1 MNNLICP
8 VPQNQRP
15 LNEFNSIRNSWII
28 SWPLQ
33 AKSIFY
39 KKLVF
44 SWIIITPISLI
55 ISYGSDY
62 LKNNILDLTFI
73 SLTSSLI
80 FPILLLSRQWL
91 SWFYIYKRLSS
102 EKIEYEESGWYDG
115 QIWEKPI
122 DWRSKDLLIAQYQV
136 KPILNH
142 LEMIMIL
149 LVLNLMKSHFSLLK
163 ISLLLSNKI
172 MRVTIS
178 KL

>member
-1 MNNLICP
+1 MNNRICP

-33 AKSIFY
+33 GKGIFY
-39 KKLVF
+39 RKLIF
-44 SWIIITPISLI
+44 SWIIITPLSLL

-62 LKNNILDLTFI
+62 LKNNIFDLTLI
-73 SLTSSLI
+73 SLTASLA

-91 SWFYIYKRLSS
+91 SWIYIYKRLIS
-102 EKIEYEESGWYDG
+102 ENIEYEESGWYDG
-115 QIWEKPI
+115 QVWEKPI

-142 LEMIMIL
+142 LEKIIIISILMISISFLFIL
-149 LVLNLMKSHFSLLK
+149 LEIN
-163 ISLLLSNKI
+163 
-172 MRVTIS
+172 
-178 KL
+178 